1 MTILIEKEYF
11 YSSCKDI
18 LQALI
23 EAELDTALGYEK
35 NHKWNLQPD
44 NKTNI
49 NSLGDISSCQNEI
62 ERITRKKERSYQDY
76 VDDIISRDE
85 YIKYKAMYEQEIAV
99 QQNKIDTITKLRDEQ
114 NITVNPWIKRLLQYE
129 DIEHLD
135 RETVVE
141 MISMI
146 YVYENNTVK
155 IVYNFSDELEILLK
169 NVQQNWE
176 II

>member
-1 MTILIEKEYF
+1 
-11 YSSCKDI
+11 
-18 LQALI
+18 
-23 EAELDTALGYEK
+23 
-35 NHKWNLQPD
+35 
-44 NKTNI
+44 
-49 NSLGDISSCQNEI
+49 
-62 ERITRKKERSYQDY
+62 
-76 VDDIISRDE
+76 
-85 YIKYKAMYEQEIAV
+85 MYEQEIAV

-169 NVQQNWE
+169 NVQQN
-176 II
+176 